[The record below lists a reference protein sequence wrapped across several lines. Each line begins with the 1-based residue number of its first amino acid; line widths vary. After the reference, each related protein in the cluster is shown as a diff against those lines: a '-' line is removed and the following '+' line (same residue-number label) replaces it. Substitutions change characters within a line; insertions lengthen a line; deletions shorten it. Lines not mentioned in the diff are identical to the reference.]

1 MATGCCLEPRRG
13 GSRIRW
19 HPDLQC
25 TYGCLCAERHVGG
38 GIQFTGHFAKKQGRA
53 ANFAMTFKDANLLKS
68 QRCKDVVC
76 DDGVFTCASL
86 KVEAQHADLQCG
98 DQYLQLRSPMAEIH

>member
-76 DDGVFTCASL
+76 DDGV
-86 KVEAQHADLQCG
+86 
-98 DQYLQLRSPMAEIH
+98 